1 MPAFQRGAGQSAAHL
16 RVRLN
21 HGASDITQS
30 RRPSPIRCVPSRSL
44 AAVVR
49 PRRVRDRSRAP
60 LFLPLAPSSLFLFT
74 PLSHSFSLSRPRAR
88 STSSLSLSVSPH
100 LFLSLFLTLFP
111 SCRIAS
117 LSDAGPLLF
126 LSTMRSDRVFR
137 GAKCVRGDLCPSVV
151 PSLSPSLRL
160 LLPQTLAIIARS
172 ILSSGFSPCRSLS
185 TLSFGF

>member
-60 LFLPLAPSSLFLFT
+60 LFLPLAPSFPFLFT
-74 PLSHSFSLSRPRAR
+74 PLSNSFSLSRPRAR
-88 STSSLSLSVSPH
+88 STSSLSLSLRISSFLSFLPSSHLVESH
-100 LFLSLFLTLFP
+100 LFPTLVLFFFSRQCGVTAYFAARNACVATCVPLSFLLSLLP
-111 SCRIAS
+111 SVFFCPKRS
-117 LSDAGPLLF
+117 PLL
-126 LSTMRSDRVFR
+126 
-137 GAKCVRGDLCPSVV
+137 PV
-151 PSLSPSLRL
+151 P
-160 LLPQTLAIIARS
+160 
-172 ILSSGFSPCRSLS
+172 F
-185 TLSFGF
+185 

>member
-44 AAVVR
+44 AAAVR

-88 STSSLSLSVSPH
+88 STSSLSFSL
-100 LFLSLFLTLFP
+100 LSLRISPSPSSHLVESRLFP
-111 SCRIAS
+111 TLVLFFFSRQCGVTACFAARNACVATCVPLSFLLS
-117 LSDAGPLLF
+117 LSLLPSVFFCPKRSPLL
-126 LSTMRSDRVFR
+126 
-137 GAKCVRGDLCPSVV
+137 PV
-151 PSLSPSLRL
+151 P
-160 LLPQTLAIIARS
+160 
-172 ILSSGFSPCRSLS
+172 F
-185 TLSFGF
+185 